1 MTYTEI
7 LSISAAVI
15 ITLVF
20 LFFLTRRNSA
30 AKVKKTNPT
39 VVTALSAFFNGD
51 DNKAIEQLRNVAFKG
66 QANPEIYLILGFL
79 QKKKGDYTRAAQIH
93 EMMLGN
99 PDIDKEFKNALYGE
113 LARDYMLAGQ
123 YAKAV
128 ALLKQENQI
137 MNKPENIETM
147 ARSALALQ
155 SYDNAVSYYTKY
167 NKTAGKNMVGFFE
180 KCMVEKAV
188 NAASTQN
195 AMKYI
200 KSALEANKS
209 CRPAR
214 IIKALIYLH
223 NDKVAKSVEEFK
235 AIIDEGLLRDMNDF
249 KNVEKAYIA
258 LGKESELHNLLREHS
273 SSGSINPF
281 IHIALADYYE
291 YNNDSHSAKV
301 LLESYIELPEAKII
315 AAKEYAA
322 RYNNKL
328 LAHALK
334 DTYYYKCRE
343 CGFETNEYKDDCP
356 KCAAYDSIY
365 PK

>member
-20 LFFLTRRNSA
+20 LFFLTKRNTA
-30 AKVKKTNPT
+30 AKTKKTNPS
-39 VVTALSAFFNGD
+39 VVTALSVFFKGED
-51 DNKAIEQLRNVAFKG
+51 AAALEQLKNIALKG

-93 EMMLGN
+93 EMMLGSN
-99 PDIDKEFKNALYGE
+99 DIDKEFKNALYGE
-113 LARDYMLAGQ
+113 LAYDYMMAGQ

-128 ALLKQENQI
+128 ALLKQESQVL
-137 MNKPENIETM
+137 NKPENIITM

-155 SYDNAVSYYTKY
+155 SYDNAINYHTKY
-167 NKTAGKNMVGFFE
+167 NKITGKTIPGFFE

-188 NAASTQN
+188 NAGGGQN
-195 AMKYI
+195 AAKYI
-200 KSALEANKS
+200 KSALETNKA

-214 IIKALIYLH
+214 IIKALLYMQGEKNLKAI
-223 NDKVAKSVEEFK
+223 EEFK
-235 AIIDEGLLRDMNDF
+235 AILEEGLLRDMNDF

-258 LGKESELHNLLREHS
+258 AGKEAELHTLLRELTS
-273 SSGSINPF
+273 KGAINPF
-281 IHIALADYYE
+281 IYLALADFYE
-291 YNNDSHSAKV
+291 YNNDSHSAKI
-301 LLESYIELPEAKII
+301 LLESYIELPDAKII
-315 AAKEYAA
+315 AAKEYAL

-328 LAHALK
+328 LLHALH
-334 DTYYYKCRE
+334 DTFSYKCRE
-343 CGFETNEYKDDCP
+343 CGFETNDYKDDCP